1 MAEVDLMSR
10 YPKSKR
16 EDIIKERVKVNE
28 EDRRI
33 AQKFGW
39 EYFDGPRRL
48 GLGGY
53 QYNPKYF
60 KPVVE
65 DMIKYYHL
73 TNKSSVLD
81 VGSGKGFM
89 LHDFLEALPGMTVA
103 GIDISDYC
111 IENTMPM
118 VKPYCQ
124 KASCDNLPFPD
135 KSFDLVVSIA
145 TVHNLELAGMK
156 KSLQEIMRVTR
167 KNAFIKLN
175 GYRNEEERQALEGWN
190 LVAKTILPVAALKKL
205 FQEVGYTGD
214 YSFFIP

>member
-111 IENTMPM
+111 IENTMPT

-190 LVAKTILPVAALKKL
+190 LVAKTILPVAELKKL